1 MWWPKVAPNFCPWPV
16 GASVN
21 APSPRRHACVERG
34 PPATNAL
41 QLTASVAERRSGS
54 RRSDRRARSQALQ
67 PRRQPDAA
75 PRPSNPRAE
84 PATRVQA
91 LLSGGGAG
99 WGKRARVGRGFGRC
113 GASKAQ
119 QPAARGPRRSA
130 LHGGRRPAAFAP
142 PVSFPAA
149 PAPYHIG
156 TAVPDSIL
164 SCFCYPLLHR
174 KFGGC

>member
-1 MWWPKVAPNFCPWPV
+1 MWRLRAPAIFCPWPV
-16 GASVN
+16 RASVN
-21 APSPRRHACVERG
+21 APSPRRHARVERG

-75 PRPSNPRAE
+75 PRPPNPRAE

-99 WGKRARVGRGFGRC
+99 WGKRARVGRDFGRC
-113 GASKAQ
+113 GACKAPQ
-119 QPAARGPRRSA
+119 LTALGPRRPA
-130 LHGGRRPAAFAP
+130 EHGGRRPAAFAP
-142 PVSFPAA
+142 PVSFAAA

-164 SCFCYPLLHR
+164 SCFCCLCLYR
-174 KFGGC
+174 MFVGC